1 MIMILIHL
9 LQELLEDNSFPVQ
22 ILVCLTPALDH
33 HELEDY
39 GYDIDANYFIGG
51 RFVNFFF
58 RC

>member
-1 MIMILIHL
+1 MILIHL

-51 RFVNFFF
+51 RFVIFFF
-58 RC
+58 

>member
-1 MIMILIHL
+1 MTHL
-9 LQELLEDNSFPVQ
+9 LQELLEDNIFPVQ
-22 ILVCLTPALDH
+22 ILVCLTPAFGH